1 MPIWLQIISAVITLL
16 LAILTTIFIWRQVRL
31 EKTKL
36 KLEAYDRRL
45 KIYNAIKIF
54 IAETQTYGTTNDEKL
69 VKLLQETRESLFL
82 VKENNIS
89 EYIETLHNKGVDLE
103 FVKTKLSQSGIY
115 LEDKEREKLAK
126 QAEEIIQWMADQ
138 HKVVEE
144 KFSKYLSIN

>member
-1 MPIWLQIISAVITLL
+1 MPIWLQIVSTMITLL
-16 LAILTTIFIWRQVRL
+16 LAILTTIFIWRQVKL

-36 KLEAYDRRL
+36 KLEVYDRRL
-45 KIYNAIKIF
+45 KIYNAIKFF
-54 IAETQTYGTTNDEKL
+54 IAETQTFGTTNNEKL

-103 FVKTKLSQSGIY
+103 FVKTKLSQSEFYI
-115 LEDKEREKLAK
+115 EDIEREKLAR
-126 QAEEIIQWMADQ
+126 QAKEIMQWMSDQ
-138 HKVVEE
+138 HNVVEE